1 MSNLP
6 EGVLKYLSKYS
17 LPKWKLEF
25 NAPLNIES
33 VIVVP
38 ALSEYYDIQEL
49 LESLLKNDNK
59 YFSSTLVIFVINNT
73 AQSGD
78 EIKRDNRN
86 SIENIRNIINHKI
99 DSGFTKKIISSGLN
113 FGLVDASTKGNE
125 FPVKEAGAG
134 LARKIGMDLALAAFD
149 YSTNRK
155 KIIISLDADC
165 IIKKNYLTT
174 IIDNFNNKNLSA
186 AVIKFEHRIVE
197 PETTAAIICYEIFLR
212 YYILG
217 LKLADSPFAFHTVG
231 STMAFDIGTYI
242 SAGGMNK
249 RKAGEDFYFLE
260 KIAKRKRI
268 EKIDSTAVYP
278 SSRISWRVPFGTG
291 PRIKRFISRIQDE
304 YLLYDPES
312 FIILKNWLEEFNK
325 PVILS
330 SEKYLKIA
338 GNIHPD
344 LYQFLVINDFEN
356 SWDKILNNSKS
367 LTQLEKQKLFWFD
380 GFRTLKLIHYLR
392 DNSFPLIDMFDALDL
407 ILSYFDS
414 GPGFKR
420 RRGINPRINEQ
431 VEYLTIL
438 RKLS

>member
-134 LARKIGMDLALAAFD
+134 LA
-149 YSTNRK
+149 
-155 KIIISLDADC
+155 
-165 IIKKNYLTT
+165 

-231 STMAFDIGTYI
+231 SSMAFDIGTYI

-344 LYQFLVINDFEN
+344 LYQFLVINNFEN